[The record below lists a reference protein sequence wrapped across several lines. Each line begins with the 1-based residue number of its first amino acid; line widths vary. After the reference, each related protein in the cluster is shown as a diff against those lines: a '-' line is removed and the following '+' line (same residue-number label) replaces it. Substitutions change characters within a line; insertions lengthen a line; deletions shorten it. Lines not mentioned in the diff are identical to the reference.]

1 MKIYVLSCHKT
12 IMVITERKHCFYDF
26 VYAYYVRLTS
36 SGFEYFAN
44 HAEFADVLNNVI
56 SQKRSDLSVTPGSLV
71 DLRISQLHWSRV
83 ISQ

>member
-1 MKIYVLSCHKT
+1 MMLL
-12 IMVITERKHCFYDF
+12 F

-44 HAEFADVLNNVI
+44 HGCKEFADVLNNVI
-56 SQKRSDLSVTPGSLV
+56 SQKRSDLSVTPGSLA